1 MRKWRTI
8 IMSDLH
14 LGAIQS
20 QTDKILEFLK
30 ENKSDILILN
40 GDIID
45 GWALKSNNKWNNDC
59 SKIFRKFM
67 KRSEKGTKVIY
78 IRGNHDDFLKPFI
91 PFTLNNIQIVRKY
104 VHTGVD
110 GRTYY
115 CFHGDVLDFVIMK
128 MRWLAVLGGWSYDFI
143 IKLNTVYNYI
153 RNKFN
158 LPYHSLANTIKQ
170 SVKGAINFVSDF
182 EDNAKNLTKQKG
194 YDVAV
199 CGHIHYPKLEQ
210 DYMNSGDFCENSTCL
225 VEDYD
230 GKWQIINLMN
240 PE

>member
-1 MRKWRTI
+1 MKKWRTI

-14 LGAIQS
+14 LGARQS
-20 QTDKILEFLK
+20 QTDKILKFLK
-30 ENKSDILILN
+30 ENKSEILILN

-128 MRWLAVLGGWSYDFI
+128 ARWLAIIGGWSYDFV
-143 IKLNTVYNYI
+143 IKLNTMYNFI
-153 RNKFN
+153 RKKFN
-158 LPYHSLANTIKQ
+158 LPYHSLAGAIKQ
-170 SVKGAINFVSDF
+170 SVKGAINFISNF
-182 EDNAKNLTKQKG
+182 EDNAKALTKQKG

-199 CGHIHYPKLEQ
+199 CGHIHQPKLDSE
-210 DYMNSGDFCENSTCL
+210 YMNSGDFCENTTCL
-225 VEDYD
+225 VEDFE
-230 GKWQIINLMN
+230 GKWNIIKT
-240 PE
+240 

>member
-1 MRKWRTI
+1 MKKWRTI

-14 LGAIQS
+14 LGARQS
-20 QTDKILEFLK
+20 QTNKILKFLK

-45 GWALKSNNKWNNDC
+45 GWALKSKNNWNNDC

-91 PFTLNNIQIVRKY
+91 PFTMNNIQIVRKY

-110 GRTYY
+110 GKTYY

-143 IKLNTVYNYI
+143 IKLNTMYNHV

-210 DYMNSGDFCENSTCL
+210 NYMNSGDFCENSTCL

-230 GKWQIINLMN
+230 GKWQIINLS
-240 PE
+240 

>member
-1 MRKWRTI
+1 MKKWRTI

-14 LGAIQS
+14 LGARQS
-20 QTDKILEFLK
+20 QTNKILKFLK

-45 GWALKSNNKWNNDC
+45 GWALKSKNNWNNDC

-91 PFTLNNIQIVRKY
+91 PFSMNNIQIVRKY

-143 IKLNTVYNYI
+143 IKLNTMYNHV

-210 DYMNSGDFCENSTCL
+210 NYMNSGDFCENSTCL

-230 GKWQIINLMN
+230 GKWQIINLS
-240 PE
+240 